1 MTLKHITKRRRLL
14 LCFFSVAIATS
25 YPPLIAKNTTAL
37 AFFTN
42 KSTQRNG
49 AYRTITDVL
58 GLAVAGATV
67 IMKSINRGTVTA
79 LDGNCMCCKAME
91 NALYGKRNIN
101 HVLEHDTPSVHGMVI
116 NTGYFNTKDR
126 EKTKILRPIQQIEQ
140 LELVFGKGLLFT
152 GFLLTTQWPLFP
164 IKTCCL

>member
-14 LCFFSVAIATS
+14 LCFFSVALATS

-42 KSTQRNG
+42 KSIQQNG

-58 GLAVAGATV
+58 GLAVAVATPT
-67 IMKSINRGTVTA
+67 MKSTNYGIFTA
-79 LDGNCMCCKAME
+79 FDGNYMGCITME

-101 HVLEHDTPSVHGMVI
+101 HVLEHDTPSVYGMVI
-116 NTGYFNTKDR
+116 NTGYYNTPDR
-126 EKTKILRPIQQIEQ
+126 ERPKYCDK
-140 LELVFGKGLLFT
+140 FNKSNN
-152 GFLLTTQWPLFP
+152 
-164 IKTCCL
+164 

>member
-14 LCFFSVAIATS
+14 LCFFSVAIAAS

-42 KSTQRNG
+42 KSIQRNG
-49 AYRTITDVL
+49 AYRTITEVL
-58 GLAVAGATV
+58 GLVVAGATPIV
-67 IMKSINRGTVTA
+67 NDTKRGTVTA
-79 LDGNCMCCKAME
+79 LNGNYMCCKAME

-101 HVLEHDTPSVHGMVI
+101 HVLEHDTPNVYGMVI
-116 NTGYFNTKDR
+116 NTGYYNTTDR
-126 EKTKILRPIQQIEQ
+126 EKTKILRLNQQIEQ

-152 GFLLTTQWPLFP
+152 GF
-164 IKTCCL
+164 C

>member
-1 MTLKHITKRRRLL
+1 MTLKHITQRRCLL
-14 LCFFSVAIATS
+14 LCFFSVALATS

-42 KSTQRNG
+42 KSIQQNG
-49 AYRTITDVL
+49 YYRTITDVL
-58 GLAVAGATV
+58 GLAVAGTTV
-67 IMKSINRGTVTA
+67 IMKSTNRGIFTA
-79 LDGNCMCCKAME
+79 LDGNYMGCITIE

-101 HVLEHDTPSVHGMVI
+101 HVLEHDSQKVYGMVI

-126 EKTKILRPIQQIEQ
+126 EKTGILRLIQQSEQ